1 MRAPDIPKETTGADP
16 PTPNQ
21 ETEMNKLILAVTAI
35 TTLTSFAT
43 LPASAQRVPSTVPCT
58 ANYCPG
64 TNGGGSGP
72 DNCDAQLGHLRQ
84 VFKPEVAGI
93 DDNDRVWVTEL
104 CSNFSMLR
112 NEGNAAYLR
121 PTIAANDVLVEML
134 GRKDYR
140 PEDVF
145 AVQMMGDDT
154 INLYVHHFDR

>member
-1 MRAPDIPKETTGADP
+1 
-16 PTPNQ
+16 
-21 ETEMNKLILAVTAI
+21 MNKWILALSAI
-35 TTLTSFAT
+35 ATLTSVSSVST
-43 LPASAQRVPSTVPCT
+43 MPAQAQQT
-58 ANYCPG
+58 YCPQQRCPE
-64 TNGGGSGP
+64 NGSSTS
-72 DNCDAQLGHLRQ
+72 CDAQLGYLRQ
-84 VFKPEVAGI
+84 VYKPEVAGV
-93 DDNDRVWVTEL
+93 DDDHRVWVTEL

-121 PTIAANDVLVEML
+121 PTIAANDVLVEAL